1 MVIKLKRIESEQFS
15 DFYQQIDDIE
25 LFQGDTV
32 TLPFQFTDYNEDV
45 IPLIVSDKS
54 KTSVEW
60 RLCPYGQP
68 QNPILQLKSTQENN
82 KTDDVYIDTDTNV
95 AYVNLDAA
103 RTRNLIY
110 GKYTQQII
118 LHYDFGDGSAPKDF
132 LRAQGFM
139 NFKNKIQDFF

>member
-1 MVIKLKRIESEQFS
+1 MKRIESNQFS
-15 DFYQQIDDIE
+15 EFYQQIDDIE

-32 TLPFQFTDYNEDV
+32 TIPFQFIDYNEDV
-45 IPLIVSDKS
+45 IPLSVSNTS

-68 QNPILQLKSTQENN
+68 QNPIIQLQSTQKNV
-82 KTDDVYIDTDTNV
+82 KTDDIYIDTDTNV
-95 AYVNLDAA
+95 AYVNLDAE
-103 RTRNLIY
+103 RTKNLIY
-110 GKYTQQII
+110 GKYMQQII
-118 LHYDFGDGSAPKDF
+118 LHYDFGDGSEPKDF

>member
-1 MVIKLKRIESEQFS
+1 MKRIESSQFAN
-15 DFYQQIDDIE
+15 FYQQIDDIE

-32 TLPFQFTDYNEDV
+32 TLPFQFIDYNGDT
-45 IPLIVSDKS
+45 IPLIISNKS

-68 QNPILQLKSTQENN
+68 QNPILQLQSTQGNN

-95 AYVNLDAA
+95 AYINLGAEK
-103 RTRNLIY
+103 TKNLIY
-110 GKYTQQII
+110 GKYMQQII
-118 LHYDFGDGSAPKDF
+118 LHYDFGDGNAPKDF

>member
-1 MVIKLKRIESEQFS
+1 MVIKLRRIESEQFS

-110 GKYTQQII
+110 VKYTQQII